1 MNNFQKLS
9 VFLLRIS
16 MGWFMFYAG
25 ITKVQ
30 NAAWSAA
37 GYIEGAKTFPE
48 FYQWFLQPDI
58 LPAVNILNAWGI
70 LLIGIAL
77 LTGVFVRA
85 ASFFGIALMLLF
97 YFPILD
103 FPHPNAHAYLVDDH
117 IIYALG
123 FFVLMAMRAGS
134 FWGLGK
140 WCSRFSFY
148 AKIKNILG

>member
-1 MNNFQKLS
+1 MNNFQKIS
-9 VFLLRIS
+9 IFLLRIS
-16 MGWFMFYAG
+16 MGWFTFYAG

-37 GYIEGAKTFPE
+37 GYIQGAKTFPG

-58 LPAVNILNAWGI
+58 LPIVNFLNAWGL
-70 LLIGIAL
+70 LLIGVAL

-103 FPHPNAHAYLVDDH
+103 FPYPNPHTYLVDEH
-117 IIYALG
+117 IIYALA
-123 FFVLMAMRAGS
+123 FLVLMATRAGS
-134 FWGLGK
+134 FWGLGRL
-140 WCSRFSFY
+140 CSRFLFAQS
-148 AKIKNILG
+148 